1 MKRGALFLLL
11 AFLVVLAALCAWP
24 AYRIATA
31 WREGVYA
38 SSLGFSSVRRA
49 AVNTL
54 LSEAA
59 AAAPEWDLSARAM
72 YEGDRRLLAL
82 VVRGAQGD
90 VLYALPAASP
100 YYRALDSARGLKG
113 AELFSLSS
121 PFILHYGGPLSAGMS
136 IELLYAPLSQ
146 QALFAPLRDALI
158 GFLAV
163 LLLALLALAMLRNPL
178 PARSSAPGAVD
189 AENRGNGDSPD
200 DAHMDPAAEF
210 AIPEY
215 VSEYDDDFEESL
227 QASLAASALD
237 DPALPAFDGP
247 ALPAI
252 ASDGESHSSDDTSRR
267 PGPLTGS
274 IATSDLP
281 KHALGGPTGLF
292 DPESGL
298 CWESYLRERLDAELK
313 RSASFEQDLSLL
325 IASLDNSAR
334 GTEEYALFAKTTQE
348 FFSFKDLSFQFGQS
362 GIAVVLPNMDI
373 DHAIRMS
380 EELLKKLTFL
390 LQGRSDDMSYLE
402 LFMGLSSRS
411 GRLVEADRM
420 VSEAMAA
427 HRKAKDERDTRIMA
441 FRPDPEKFRAFLASS

>member
-1 MKRGALFLLL
+1 MKRGALFLLIV
-11 AFLVVLAALCAWP
+11 FLVAIVALCAWP
-24 AYRIATA
+24 VYRIARA
-31 WREGVYA
+31 WQEGVYA
-38 SSLGFSSVRRA
+38 SSLGFSSIRRA

-54 LSEAA
+54 LSPAA
-59 AAAPEWDLSARAM
+59 LASPEWAVSARAA

-82 VVRGAQGD
+82 VVRDSDGE
-90 VLYALPAASP
+90 VLYALPAVSP
-100 YYRALDSARGLKG
+100 YYQALDSARGLKG
-113 AELFSLSS
+113 EELFKLTS
-121 PFILHYGGPLSAGMS
+121 PFILRYGGPLSARMS
-136 IELLYAPLSQ
+136 VEMLYAPLSQ
-146 QALFAPLRDALI
+146 GALFVPLRDSLI
-158 GFLAV
+158 GFLALLV
-163 LLLALLALAMLRNPL
+163 LAALGLALFRGTGIAVAPAHADEAAPTFGDGASSSLA
-178 PARSSAPGAVD
+178 SA
-189 AENRGNGDSPD
+189 
-200 DAHMDPAAEF
+200 DPSAEF
-210 AIPEY
+210 SIPEY

-227 QASLAASALD
+227 EASLAASTLD
-237 DPALPAFDGP
+237 GGPRPAFAPIAGAPPSYP
-247 ALPAI
+247 AADSPA
-252 ASDGESHSSDDTSRR
+252 R
-267 PGPLTGS
+267 PVPLTGS
-274 IATSDLP
+274 IATKDLP
-281 KHALGGPTGLF
+281 KHALGGPMGLF

-334 GTEEYALFAKTTQE
+334 GTEEYALFARTTQE
-348 FFSFKDLSFQFGQS
+348 FFSFKDLSFQFGES
-362 GIAVVLPNMDI
+362 GIAVVLPNMDV

-441 FRPDPEKFRAFLASS
+441 FRPDPEKFRAFLASG

>member
-1 MKRGALFLLL
+1 MKRGALFLLI
-11 AFLVVLAALCAWP
+11 AFLVALVALCAWP
-24 AYRIATA
+24 VYRISRA
-31 WREGVYA
+31 WQEGVYA
-38 SSLGFSSVRRA
+38 SSLGFSSIRRA

-54 LSEAA
+54 LSPEALA
-59 AAAPEWDLSARAM
+59 TPEWGVSARAA

-82 VVRGAQGD
+82 VVRDKAGD

-100 YYRALDSARGLKG
+100 YYRALDSAQGLKG
-113 AELFSLSS
+113 EELFRLAS
-121 PFILHYGGPLSAGMS
+121 PFILRYGGPLSAGMS
-136 IELLYAPLSQ
+136 MELLYAPLTQS
-146 QALFAPLRDALI
+146 ALFIPLRDSLL
-158 GFLAV
+158 GFIAV
-163 LLLALLALAMLRNPL
+163 LVLASLGLALARG
-178 PARSSAPGAVD
+178 PARAAAHVTPASY
-189 AENRGNGDSPD
+189 GDGSPPV
-200 DAHMDPAAEF
+200 AGTDPSAEF
-210 AIPEY
+210 SIPEY
-215 VSEYDDDFEESL
+215 VSEYDDDFEGSL
-227 QASLAASALD
+227 EASLAASALD
-237 DPALPAFDGP
+237 LD
-247 ALPAI
+247 
-252 ASDGESHSSDDTSRR
+252 SSSHLEPDIEPVYEQKSGDSPVRLA
-267 PGPLTGS
+267 PLTGS
-274 IATSDLP
+274 IATKDLP
-281 KHALGGPTGLF
+281 KHALSGPTGLF

-334 GTEEYALFAKTTQE
+334 GTEEYALFTKTTQE
-348 FFSFKDLSFQFGQS
+348 FFSFKDLSFQFGES

>member
-1 MKRGALFLLL
+1 MKRGALFLLV
-11 AFLVVLAALCAWP
+11 AFLVALAALCAWP
-24 AYRIATA
+24 AYRIANA
-31 WREGVYA
+31 WQEGVDA
-38 SSLGFSSVRRA
+38 SSLGFRSIRRA

-54 LSEAA
+54 FSDAA
-59 AAAPEWDLSARAM
+59 APAPEWDISARAA
-72 YEGDRRLLAL
+72 YESDRRLLAL

-100 YYRALDSARGLKG
+100 YYRALDSARGVEG
-113 AELFSLSS
+113 AELFSLNS
-121 PFILHYGGPLSAGMS
+121 PFILHYSGPLSAGMS
-136 IELLYAPLSQ
+136 IELLYAPISQ
-146 QALFAPLRDALI
+146 QALFAPLRDAFV

-163 LLLALLALAMLRNPL
+163 LLLALLALAIQRAKGKARLSLR
-178 PARSSAPGAVD
+178 ADAASPGAL
-189 AENRGNGDSPD
+189 GHSSPPEPR
-200 DAHMDPAAEF
+200 ADPAAEF
-210 AIPEY
+210 AIPDY

-227 QASLAASALD
+227 QASLAASSLNDTERSVEDAD
-237 DPALPAFDGP
+237 GQPHAPADR
-247 ALPAI
+247 
-252 ASDGESHSSDDTSRR
+252 SKRQ
-267 PGPLTGS
+267 GPLTGS

-441 FRPDPEKFRAFLASS
+441 FRPDPEKFRAFLASN